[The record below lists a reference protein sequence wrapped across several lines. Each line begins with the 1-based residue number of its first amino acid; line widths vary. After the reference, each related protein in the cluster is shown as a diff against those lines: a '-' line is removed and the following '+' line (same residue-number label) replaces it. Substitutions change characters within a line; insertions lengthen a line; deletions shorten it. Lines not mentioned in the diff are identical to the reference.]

1 MRIVNSPLGRLVQ
14 GARAAGGGGDGVRDL
29 ILRSLI
35 LIIPHKLDPHR
46 RLHMHAVL
54 CTVIVYLVR
63 FGRDLRPNFFGEILP
78 PLRRIGGLLGG
89 YAISIGLV
97 GEGT

>member
-1 MRIVNSPLGRLVQ
+1 
-14 GARAAGGGGDGVRDL
+14 
-29 ILRSLI
+29 
-35 LIIPHKLDPHR
+35 
-46 RLHMHAVL
+46 MHAVL

-97 GEGT
+97 GEGGYLAFDVLRGGYTYPPLPRNVPSAEAGT